1 MQGVARLAGGGGDLL
16 IAELL
21 PSIAH
26 SVVLTVSICADVAF
40 NYYIDILKV
49 TYLSYIYLDD

>member
-1 MQGVARLAGGGGDLL
+1 MQLVARLAGGGGDLL

-26 SVVLTVSICADVAF
+26 SVVLTVCADVAF
-40 NYYIDILKV
+40 NYYMDILKV
-49 TYLSYIYLDD
+49 TYLTYILTIE

>member
-26 SVVLTVSICADVAF
+26 SVVLTASAQMWLLY
-40 NYYIDILKV
+40 YYIDILKA
-49 TYLSYIYLDD
+49 TYLICILTIE

>member
-26 SVVLTVSICADVAF
+26 SVVLTASAQMWLL
-40 NYYIDILKV
+40 YYYMDILKV
-49 TYLSYIYLDD
+49 TYLICILTTE

>member
-1 MQGVARLAGGGGDLL
+1 MQGVARLAAGGGDLL

-26 SVVLTVSICADVAF
+26 SVVLTVSAQMWLL
-40 NYYIDILKV
+40 YYYMDILKV
-49 TYLSYIYLDD
+49 TYLISYILTTE